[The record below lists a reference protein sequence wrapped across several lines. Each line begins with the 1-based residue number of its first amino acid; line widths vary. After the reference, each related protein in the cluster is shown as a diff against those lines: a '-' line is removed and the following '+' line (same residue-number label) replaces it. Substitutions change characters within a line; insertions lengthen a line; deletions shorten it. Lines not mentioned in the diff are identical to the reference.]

1 MRPFAGIPLGSAVG
15 CVWAALQAARAGS
28 RALGAKEEAE
38 ARGGAAEEENV
49 AAGRGWEGN
58 GQEARPEKAGTRAL
72 GEARGWWHRCLC
84 QRRRTENLRVAL
96 SALSPNRLSYIA
108 IAASMSSRC

>member
-1 MRPFAGIPLGSAVG
+1 MPLGSAMG
-15 CVWAALQAARAGS
+15 GVWAALLAARAGSRAGS